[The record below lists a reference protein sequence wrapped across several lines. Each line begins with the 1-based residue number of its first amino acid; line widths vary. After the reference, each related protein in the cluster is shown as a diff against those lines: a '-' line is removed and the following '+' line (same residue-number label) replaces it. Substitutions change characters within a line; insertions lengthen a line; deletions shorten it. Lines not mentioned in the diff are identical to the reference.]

1 VARLA
6 ALISNRDKLRM
17 SYQVLARKWRPR
29 NFKDL
34 VGQEHVLRV
43 LKNALDKS
51 RLHHAYLFAGTRGVG
66 KTTLARIFAKCLNC
80 ETALGSNPCGTC
92 ATCRAIDAGQFLD
105 LYEIDAASRT
115 KVEDTRELLENVA
128 YPPVQ
133 GRYKVYLI
141 DEVHMLSGH
150 SFNALLKTL
159 EEPPPQ
165 VMFIFAT
172 TEPKRLPIT
181 VLSRCLQFHLK
192 ALTPEQIAGQLKH
205 ICSSEQVS
213 FEDRALVQ
221 LAQAADGSLR
231 DALSLL
237 DQAIVYCDTGLH
249 LEEVNQMLGY
259 IAQDETLKLI
269 QALAERNGQQ
279 LFAVLDLLHQRA
291 PDYQQ
296 VLAEMISSLHEAAVF
311 QIVPSQEPS
320 EMIKTLAQKLSPE
333 DLQLFYQIAL
343 LGQKD
348 LPFAPSPAQGFEMT
362 LLRMLAF
369 NPLNFTVDAPV
380 KTKPVPVVV
389 APVNKPAASKTP
401 AATKVVTAPAQ
412 VQTTPPPENIQ
423 ADEWRDLLSKLGLT
437 GLAQALA
444 MNCKMEKMDEKHLN
458 LVLAASYKPM
468 LNPKLQERIEQ
479 ALAKHFNRPLRL
491 NIRITEDVLDT
502 PAAQQNQE
510 QKQRHASALESLHQ
524 DPGVQKLKSL
534 FNATV
539 DSQSLEVGE

>member
-1 VARLA
+1 
-6 ALISNRDKLRM
+6 M

-29 NFKDL
+29 AFQDL

-43 LKNALDKS
+43 LTNALDRN

-80 ETALGSNPCGTC
+80 EVALSSKPCGTC
-92 ATCRAIDAGQFLD
+92 DICRAIDAGQFLD

-181 VLSRCLQFHLK
+181 ILSRCLQFHLK
-192 ALTPEQIAGQLKH
+192 HIEPQQIVAQLQR
-205 ICSSEQVS
+205 ICDSEQVVCES
-213 FEDRALVQ
+213 QALAQ
-221 LAQAADGSLR
+221 LARAADGSMR

-237 DQAIVYCDTGLH
+237 DQALVYCQGKLSYDEL
-249 LEEVNQMLGY
+249 NQMLGY
-259 IAQDETLKLI
+259 ITQDEVAHLL
-269 QALAERNGQQ
+269 QALAARDGQR
-279 LFAVLDLLHQRA
+279 LFRVLTDLQKRA

-296 VLAEMISSLHEAAVF
+296 VLAEMILSLHQAAVY
-311 QIVPSQEPS
+311 QVVPAQQPS
-320 EMIKTLAQKLSPE
+320 ERIQELARLFSAE
-333 DLQLFYQIAL
+333 ELQLYYQIAL

-348 LPFAPSPAQGFEMT
+348 LPFAPSPAQGFEM
-362 LLRMLAF
+362 LMLRMLAF
-369 NPLNFTVDAPV
+369 KPVRETQTQTVMAAM
-380 KTKPVPVVV
+380 PVPVVKAV
-389 APVNKPAASKTP
+389 QAHSVEVRAEAPQVTDPASL
-401 AATKVVTAPAQ
+401 
-412 VQTTPPPENIQ
+412 
-423 ADEWRDLLSKLGLT
+423 EWRDLLPKLGLT
-437 GLAQALA
+437 GVAYALA
-444 MNCKMEKMDEKHLN
+444 LNCKLKSILDKQVN

-468 LNPKLQERIEQ
+468 MSPKLVERMEQ
-479 ALAKHFNRPLRL
+479 ALSKHFDKSLKV
-491 NIRITEDVLDT
+491 NIAVTEEEVHT
-502 PAAQQNQE
+502 PAKQFEKEEQE
-510 QKQRHASALESLHQ
+510 RRAAALEAMRQ
-524 DPGVQKLKSL
+524 APGVQKIKSL
-534 FNATV
+534 FNATL
-539 DSQSLEVGE
+539 DAQSLEVGE